1 MIKTLLALLLVSLVS
16 VPLLV
21 GLAGIQSAPLVEPAG
36 RLSHQDIAR
45 VKQLVRQHGPRQG
58 QEEEV
63 RVLSLT
69 ERDLNLLLAYAA
81 HRSGNTSG
89 RTELRPDGMKVEL
102 TIELPRNP
110 LGGYLNITANFL
122 SGGDQIRLQRLR
134 VGELELPGWTLQ
146 PLLLGAHRRM
156 LARYDEYRALAES
169 ITSHRFHANRVVIRY
184 RLTSTLVGELRDKG
198 KVILLPESDSRR
210 MLAYHKELVGMAKR
224 YGSRSVSLDQVLVP
238 LFRLAAARTDEN
250 GDPQAENR
258 ALLLTLTI
266 HSLGMN
272 MGRFIDVPAGSHART
287 LRPSLLGRHDLA
299 QHYLVSAGLAVAAGS
314 GLAGGVGVF
323 KELEDSRGGS
333 GFSFADLL
341 ADRAGIRLAQM
352 ATATEKRA
360 RLLQQ
365 RMSGPLSETDF
376 MPEIDDLP
384 EGVMELEF
392 KRRYRDLDS
401 NSYRMIEAEIEQRLS
416 RCSIYSP

>member
-1 MIKTLLALLLVSLVS
+1 
-16 VPLLV
+16 
-21 GLAGIQSAPLVEPAG
+21 
-36 RLSHQDIAR
+36 
-45 VKQLVRQHGPRQG
+45 
-58 QEEEV
+58 
-63 RVLSLT
+63 
-69 ERDLNLLLAYAA
+69 
-81 HRSGNTSG
+81 
-89 RTELRPDGMKVEL
+89 
-102 TIELPRNP
+102 
-110 LGGYLNITANFL
+110 
-122 SGGDQIRLQRLR
+122 
-134 VGELELPGWTLQ
+134 
-146 PLLLGAHRRM
+146 
-156 LARYDEYRALAES
+156 
-169 ITSHRFHANRVVIRY
+169 
-184 RLTSTLVGELRDKG
+184 
-198 KVILLPESDSRR
+198 
-210 MLAYHKELVGMAKR
+210 
-224 YGSRSVSLDQVLVP
+224 
-238 LFRLAAARTDEN
+238 
-250 GDPQAENR
+250 
-258 ALLLTLTI
+258 
-266 HSLGMN
+266 MN

-401 NSYRMIEAEIEQRLS
+401 NSYSYSYRMIEAEIEQRLS

>member
-1 MIKTLLALLLVSLVS
+1 
-16 VPLLV
+16 
-21 GLAGIQSAPLVEPAG
+21 
-36 RLSHQDIAR
+36 
-45 VKQLVRQHGPRQG
+45 
-58 QEEEV
+58 
-63 RVLSLT
+63 
-69 ERDLNLLLAYAA
+69 
-81 HRSGNTSG
+81 
-89 RTELRPDGMKVEL
+89 MKVEL

-250 GDPQAENR
+250 GDHQAENR